1 LNQLDDWSIIRR
13 MTATLSSRKKARPA
27 SDTRAELIRIGS
39 DIIAHKGFNSTGI
52 NVVLKEAGVPKG
64 SFYYYFSSKEDF
76 GLAVIDDFAAE
87 YDAQL
92 DLTLGNPDLL
102 PLERIRRY
110 LRTAIDDME
119 ACDNSRGCLVGNLGQ
134 ELAGQNESFRLRIDA
149 IFSSWQARV
158 TRCLVEAQEQGYVD
172 PAADPAALAQLLQM
186 GWQGATLR
194 AKVSK
199 SVEPMQRF
207 KRMYF
212 EQILGVKN

>member
-1 LNQLDDWSIIRR
+1 
-13 MTATLSSRKKARPA
+13 MTVTQSPRKKARPA
-27 SDTRAELIRIGS
+27 SGTRAELIRIGS

-92 DLTLGNPDLL
+92 DRTLGNPSLA
-102 PLERIRRY
+102 PLERIRQY
-110 LRTAIDDME
+110 LRAAIDDME
-119 ACDNSRGCLVGNLGQ
+119 ACDSSRGCLVGNLGQ
-134 ELAGQNESFRLRIDA
+134 ELAGQNESFRLRIDS
-149 IFSSWQARV
+149 IFSNWQARV
-158 TRCLVEAQEQGYVD
+158 TRCLTEAQEQGDVG
-172 PAADPAALAQLLQM
+172 PEANPESLAQLLQM

-207 KRMYF
+207 KAMYF
-212 EQILGVKN
+212 AQILGAKD